1 MRQRVL
7 VTGATGFV
15 GRCLVPDLFVAGYGV
30 RASVRAP
37 ATVKWLNNV
46 DTVAI
51 AGINGQT
58 DWCMGLDGVDTVVHL
73 AARVHVMHDSAAD
86 PLAAFR
92 AVNVAGTARL
102 ARAAAQ
108 VGVRRFVFLSSI
120 KVNGEETNSAPYNE
134 AMPVNPQDAY
144 AVSKWEAEQA
154 LHAVS
159 AETGMQVVIL
169 RSPLVYGPGVGGNF
183 LRLLKLIERGVP
195 LPLAS
200 INNRRSMIYIGN
212 LADALIACATH
223 PAAAGNTYLVSDGED
238 VSTPQ
243 LIGGLA
249 RLMGSS
255 ARLWPFPST
264 LLRSAGRLTG
274 KAAEVERLIGSLQV
288 DSSRIRNELDWIP
301 PFAVDQGL
309 AETVRW
315 FVNQGRH
322 SINAA

>member
-1 MRQRVL
+1 ML

-15 GRCLVPDLFVAGYGV
+15 GRCLVPDFVAAGYGV

-37 ATVKWLNNV
+37 VTAKLPNNI

-51 AGINGQT
+51 ADINGQT
-58 DWCMGLDGVDTVVHL
+58 DWGMGLDGVDIVVHL
-73 AARVHVMHDSAAD
+73 AARAHVMHEHAAD

-92 AVNVAGTARL
+92 AVNVAGTVRL

-108 VGVRRFVFLSSI
+108 AGVQRFVFLSSI
-120 KVNGEETNSAPYNE
+120 KVNGEETTSAPYNE
-134 AMPVNPQDAY
+134 AMPVNPHDAY
-144 AVSKWEAEQA
+144 AVSKWEAEQV

-200 INNRRSMIYIGN
+200 IENRRSMIYVGN
-212 LADALIACATH
+212 LVDALIACTAR
-223 PAAAGNTYLVSDGED
+223 PVAAGNAYLISDGED

-243 LIGGLA
+243 LIGELA
-249 RLMGSS
+249 RLMRRSS
-255 ARLWPFPST
+255 RLWPFPSA
-264 LLRSAGRLTG
+264 LLHSMGRLMG
-274 KAAEVERLIGSLQV
+274 KANEVERLIGSLQV

-301 PFAVDQGL
+301 PFAVHQGL

-315 FVNQGRH
+315 FLRQGRQ